1 MHTHPA
7 FFGKLFDFGLGGV
20 LVDDY
25 ALALVFGD
33 DFLLDH
39 RVESAEESVM
49 SDEEMGFTTEVVE
62 HAGHFNGDIACAYES
77 DSFRKFLEI
86 EEAVGGNAEFGAR

>member
-1 MHTHPA
+1 M
-7 FFGKLFDFGLGGV
+7 
-20 LVDDY
+20 DDY

-39 RVESAEESVM
+39 GVESAEESVM

-77 DSFRKFLEI
+77 DSFRKFLKI

>member
-1 MHTHPA
+1 
-7 FFGKLFDFGLGGV
+7 
-20 LVDDY
+20 
-25 ALALVFGD
+25 
-33 DFLLDH
+33 
-39 RVESAEESVM
+39 M